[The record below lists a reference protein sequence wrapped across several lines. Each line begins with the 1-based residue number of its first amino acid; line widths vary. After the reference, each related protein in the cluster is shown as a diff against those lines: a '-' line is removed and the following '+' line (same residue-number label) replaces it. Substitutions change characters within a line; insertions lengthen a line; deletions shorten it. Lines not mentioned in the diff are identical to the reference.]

1 MAKVAI
7 FLPFMAGTHAL
18 LVYLWVLFMQ
28 FSHTSGFGV
37 NELLYFRVIS
47 PEEIAYIFSA
57 APAKD
62 FGGVFTSSYEE
73 IFLIP
78 ADPADGCS
86 EFKDQEIIQGQVV
99 LLERGWQHYQTKHT
113 CTFPVGTRWDDDQKV
128 TTKTSFTMGSYFH
141 SGQCFHP
148 GILPTQAAPMDTL
161 VDDAHSQLITLYSNV
176 ISE

>member
-1 MAKVAI
+1 M
-7 FLPFMAGTHAL
+7 LLLNTH
-18 LVYLWVLFMQ
+18 LWLCELF
-28 FSHTSGFGV
+28 SWSSKGFGV

-62 FGGVFTSSYEE
+62 FGGVFVSSFLASIKRCTRLFRWLTFFPDRQTSSYEE

-99 LLERGWQHYQTKHT
+99 LLERGYVLLLI
-113 CTFPVGTRWDDDQKV
+113 CLLMFFCV
-128 TTKTSFTMGSYFH
+128 
-141 SGQCFHP
+141 
-148 GILPTQAAPMDTL
+148 ILRIAYL
-161 VDDAHSQLITLYSNV
+161 FKLYSSVITLNC
-176 ISE
+176 